1 MAIKALASRGPEFTR
16 ACLSAVRTWPL
27 WALAPALRAYVITIS
42 LTATLAI
49 AAAAALT
56 PWHAQDA
63 ETFAILLAIGAITV
77 ESVRR
82 AGEPAL
88 AGKDAHGIWQ
98 LAIAILLPPFYAL
111 TAPVMVLALTQWR
124 VRRTIAHRRVFSA
137 AAVGLSYGAASVV
150 FHLCWHPPRGPH
162 PSFGRMLALW
172 VLLAA
177 GCAVLRWLLNYALVV
192 TAIRLTDRAAH
203 IRNLVGGASAT
214 FYHDAA
220 ELVIGILIAY
230 CATTSKLVLVFLLP
244 WAILLERS
252 VRATQLEHASRT
264 DPQTGLLSAP
274 AWQHEAAVQ
283 VSRAR
288 QSRTALAVAMIDID
302 QLTRV
307 DDAYGRQARD
317 AVLLAVAG
325 TLVAS
330 TRKYDLTSRL
340 GGEEFTLLLPHA
352 DPAEALDIAERLKS
366 NLSQITVPADF
377 VPPAADDPPPITA
390 CIGLA
395 NLTETTTDLTD
406 LLTAADS
413 ALHRA
418 KRAGRNTIRLAG
430 LPPPAVS
437 LFLPYG
443 SSPIP
448 SARPTPVSRP
458 AFHPWAHRFITTGR
472 ARGSTPGLTRRS
484 PPPGENQLH
493 ERKKCS
499 DSQRTA

>member
-1 MAIKALASRGPEFTR
+1 MNLAIQFRPVRWLEVAR
-16 ACLSAVRTWPL
+16 ARLKAVRNWPL
-27 WALAPALRAYVITIS
+27 WALAPALRTYVIAVS
-42 LTATLAI
+42 TAAAAAI
-49 AAAAALT
+49 AVAAALT

-63 ETFAILLAIGAITV
+63 LTYAILLAIGAVTV

-111 TAPVMVLALTQWR
+111 TAPVVVLALTQWR
-124 VRRTIAHRRVFSA
+124 VRRTLAHRRVFSA

-150 FHLCWHPPRGPH
+150 FHLCWPVRHGPH
-162 PSFGRMLALW
+162 PSLGRVLALW
-172 VLLAA
+172 VLLAV
-177 GCAVLRWLLNYALVV
+177 GCAVLRWLLNYTLVV
-192 TAIRLTDRAAH
+192 TAIRLTDRIAR
-203 IRNLVGGASAT
+203 IRDLIGGASAT

-220 ELVIGILIAY
+220 ELVIGVLIAY
-230 CATTSKLVLVFLLP
+230 CATTSKLVLIFLLP

-252 VRATQLEHASRT
+252 VRTAQLEHASRT

-274 AWQHEAAVQ
+274 AWQHEASVQ

-288 QSRTALAVAMIDID
+288 QSRSALTVAMIDID
-302 QLTRV
+302 QLTQV
-307 DDAYGRQARD
+307 GDAYGHQARD

-325 TLVAS
+325 TLVAG

-366 NLSQITVPADF
+366 RLSQITVPSDF
-377 VPPAADDPPPITA
+377 VPPAADRPPPITA

-395 NLTETTTDLTD
+395 SLCETTTDLTD
-406 LLTAADS
+406 LLTAADN
-413 ALHRA
+413 ALHHA

-437 LFLPYG
+437 LLFPYG
-443 SSPIP
+443 HLPAP
-448 SARPTPVSRP
+448 SA
-458 AFHPWAHRFITTGR
+458 
-472 ARGSTPGLTRRS
+472 AR
-484 PPPGENQLH
+484 N
-493 ERKKCS
+493 
-499 DSQRTA
+499 